1 MRRLPRCLTCGLWR
15 PTHASP
21 TPRLLIS
28 GKTPLKGRHPCK
40 LGFYLCKSEILNKLF
55 NITLLKGARL
65 GLLTP
70 SLVVYPLIYGQ
81 VTLVTFCINKRS
93 KDLIWT

>member
-1 MRRLPRCLTCGLWR
+1 M
-15 PTHASP
+15 
-21 TPRLLIS
+21 
-28 GKTPLKGRHPCK
+28 
-40 LGFYLCKSEILNKLF
+40 CKSETLNELF
-55 NITLLKGARL
+55 NITLLKGEIL

-93 KDLIWT
+93 